1 MEYST
6 LHECDMK
13 VGARH
18 SCVDMYNLTHA
29 NYAEVDGVHY
39 IKIDSTIE
47 MDVDSNAAVENGKFL
62 FYFRMGNCTDGV
74 FGLQ

>member
-6 LHECDMK
+6 LHECNMT

-29 NYAEVDGVHY
+29 NYSEVDGVHY

-62 FYFRMGNCTDGV
+62 
-74 FGLQ
+74 

>member
-6 LHECDMK
+6 LHECNMT

-47 MDVDSNAAVENGKFL
+47 MDVD
-62 FYFRMGNCTDGV
+62 T
-74 FGLQ
+74 